1 MRGGADM
8 DPEMDKTAARG
19 QAGEW
24 RRWLP
29 LLVLAA
35 AIAAFF
41 ALGLGRYLTWDAFRQ
56 HRQWLLDAIANAG
69 ALAPLGFILVYTAVA
84 ALSVPCGALL
94 TPARGF
100 LFRTWIGRL
109 HSLLGATLRGAP

>member
-41 ALGLGRYLTWDAFRQ
+41 ALGLGRYLTWDAFRE

-84 ALSVPCGALL
+84 ALSVPGGALL
-94 TPARGF
+94 TLASGL
-100 LFRTWIGRL
+100 LFRTWMAGPYSAI
-109 HSLLGATLRGAP
+109 GAPTGRS

>member
-1 MRGGADM
+1 MQRGADM
-8 DPEMDKTAARG
+8 DPEMDKTAERG

-35 AIAAFF
+35 AIAPFF
-41 ALGLGRYLTWDAFRQ
+41 ALGLGRYLTWDAFRE

-69 ALAPLGFILVYTAVA
+69 ALAPLGFILVYTAGA
-84 ALSVPCGALL
+84 PPSGPGGALL
-94 TPARGF
+94 TLSTRF
-100 LFRTWIGRL
+100 LFGP
-109 HSLLGATLRGAP
+109 LLGR

>member
-1 MRGGADM
+1 MQRGADM
-8 DPEMDKTAARG
+8 DPEMDKTAERG

-41 ALGLGRYLTWDAFRQ
+41 ALGLGRYLTWDAFRE
-56 HRQWLLDAIANAG
+56 HRQWLLDAIANAA
-69 ALAPLGFILVYTAVA
+69 ALAPLGFILAYTAVS
-84 ALSVPCGALL
+84 ALSVPGGAFLTLASGLL
-94 TPARGF
+94 F
-100 LFRTWIGRL
+100 CTWRGRL
-109 HSLLGATLRGAP
+109 YSLLRATHAR

>member
-1 MRGGADM
+1 MQRGADM

-41 ALGLGRYLTWDAFRQ
+41 ALGLGRYLTWDAFRE

-69 ALAPLGFILVYTAVA
+69 ALAPLGVILVYTAAV
-84 ALSVPCGALL
+84 ALSVSVGALL
-94 TPARGF
+94 TLARGF
-100 LFRTWIGRL
+100 LFCTW
-109 HSLLGATLRGAP
+109 LGGLF

>member
-1 MRGGADM
+1 MQRGADM

-24 RRWLP
+24 RRLLP

-41 ALGLGRYLTWDAFRQ
+41 ALGLGRYPTPGAFPE
-56 HRQWLLDAIANAG
+56 HRPALPDAISKAG
-69 ALAPLGFILVYTAVA
+69 ALPPLRFILVYTA
-84 ALSVPCGALL
+84 GAPPAGPVGRLL
-94 TPARGF
+94 TPARRF
-100 LFRTWIGRL
+100 PF
-109 HSLLGATLRGAP
+109 